1 VTPCALT
8 ARGDGVVHSRDKRTR
23 SGDENFATVITEHTE
38 KRNEITSV
46 SSVSSVVIFRGT
58 TRAGLH
64 CAPQAHRTAGT
75 LECGALRF
83 SPGYFNTADDVDYAV
98 ESLQNTLL
106 TKTLKKRCVF

>member
-1 VTPCALT
+1 LT

-38 KRNEITSV
+38 KRNAIT
-46 SSVSSVVIFRGT
+46 SVSSVVIFRGT

-75 LECGALRF
+75 LECGALCF

-98 ESLQNTLL
+98 ESLQNTL
-106 TKTLKKRCVF
+106 